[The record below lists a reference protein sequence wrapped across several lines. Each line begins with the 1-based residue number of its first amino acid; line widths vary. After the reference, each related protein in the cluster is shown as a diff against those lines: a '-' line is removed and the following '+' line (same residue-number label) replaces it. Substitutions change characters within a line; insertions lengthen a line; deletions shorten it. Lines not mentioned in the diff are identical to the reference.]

1 MPYSTSDQD
10 ELVRRIDTLV
20 TGPAK
25 EPVLEAG
32 EHWVEAVTRDLAES
46 PDASVT
52 AWTALLR
59 HCAGA
64 GVSASARWRKSLQ
77 QHVTAVGQGVF
88 GERAATWIAAYHGG
102 LSQATP
108 KRNGDVLR
116 GLILARALSPDDAFA
131 QTLGDVAITAAKK
144 VPNVGPR
151 SIKVFNACLTAL
163 GGMDTPAALAQLTRL
178 RARLKAPRLNRAVT
192 TALDAAAGRQGVG
205 LAELEELVVPTFGMT
220 EVGVLRVA
228 IGEWTA
234 QVKIVGT
241 HEVEVR
247 WVAPSGKVQANAP
260 AALKEAHRGAV
271 AEVARTAK
279 EMAAMLVAQRDRLE
293 LLPLGGRAWPAG
305 TWRERYLDHPVL
317 GPLARRLIWRV
328 RDEGGEQAVAWNGAS
343 LVDVSDRAITLG
355 NTASVEPWHPLT
367 ADVDTVRAWR
377 QWLERHQVVQPFKQA
392 HREIY
397 VLTDAERG
405 TRTYSNRFAAHIL
418 KQHQFAA
425 LCRARGWRYQLQG
438 WFDNSN
444 TPTRDLPEHG
454 LKVEFWVEPCVT
466 DDTAASGAGIALYAT
481 TDQVRFV
488 GADAQPMSLDRVPPL
503 LFSEL
508 LRDVDL
514 FVGVASVGADP
525 SWLDQGQRPAY
536 DQYWRTYA
544 FGELTTSAITRREVL
559 TQLLPRLAI
568 AARCTLEERFLVV
581 RGELRTYKI
590 HLGSGNI
597 LMSPNDQY
605 LCIVPDRAGPDAR
618 GRDRIWL
625 PFEGDGTLAVILSK
639 AVLLANDAAI
649 TDASITRQLS

>member
-1 MPYSTSDQD
+1 MPEQ
-10 ELVRRIDTLV
+10 EL
-20 TGPAK
+20 
-25 EPVLEAG
+25 
-32 EHWVEAVTRDLAES
+32 
-46 PDASVT
+46 
-52 AWTALLR
+52 
-59 HCAGA
+59 
-64 GVSASARWRKSLQ
+64 SASARWRKSLQ
-77 QHVTAVGQGVF
+77 QHVTAVGQNVF
-88 GERAATWIAAYHGG
+88 RERVATWIAAYHGG
-102 LSQATP
+102 ASQATS

-178 RARLKAPRLNRAVT
+178 RARLKTPRLNRAVT

-247 WVAPSGKVQANAP
+247 WIAPSGKVQASAP
-260 AALKEAHRGAV
+260 AALKEGHRGAV

-305 TWRERYLDHPVL
+305 TWRERYLDHPLL

-328 RDEGGEQAVAWNGAS
+328 RDEGGERAVAWDGAS

-355 NTASVEPWHPLT
+355 NAASVEPWHPLT

-397 VLTDAERG
+397 VLTDAERR
-405 TRTYSNRFAAHIL
+405 TRTYSNRFAAHII

-438 WFDNSN
+438 WFDNAN

-454 LKVEFWVEPCVT
+454 LKAEFWVEPCVT

-488 GADAQPMSLDRVPPL
+488 GADAQPMALERVPPL

-514 FVGVASVGADP
+514 FVGVASVGRTPRGWTRASGRRTTSTGGRMPSGSSPPRRSLGAKCSPNCCPGSPSPPDAHWRTDSWSCAGSSSHYKTTSGAQHPHESQRPVSLHRAGPRRAGCPGAGQDLAAVRRGRHARRDP
-525 SWLDQGQRPAY
+525 EQGLPPRERRGNHRREHHAANCAQGNPPLISHILDQ
-536 DQYWRTYA
+536 
-544 FGELTTSAITRREVL
+544 
-559 TQLLPRLAI
+559 
-568 AARCTLEERFLVV
+568 
-581 RGELRTYKI
+581 RGELRERRSPAR
-590 HLGSGNI
+590 LVVGSR
-597 LMSPNDQY
+597 Q
-605 LCIVPDRAGPDAR
+605 
-618 GRDRIWL
+618 
-625 PFEGDGTLAVILSK
+625 AV
-639 AVLLANDAAI
+639 
-649 TDASITRQLS
+649 R